1 MMNASTL
8 EKEGIYQRKDDLSVN
23 RFFLS
28 CRSCLGVHQNLEI
41 VSKYERE
48 HEVESEEEDDALRN
62 SYENMLRLVWK
73 QLIKR

>member
-1 MMNASTL
+1 MKEISTL

-28 CRSCLGVHQNLEI
+28 SRSCLDVHQNLEI